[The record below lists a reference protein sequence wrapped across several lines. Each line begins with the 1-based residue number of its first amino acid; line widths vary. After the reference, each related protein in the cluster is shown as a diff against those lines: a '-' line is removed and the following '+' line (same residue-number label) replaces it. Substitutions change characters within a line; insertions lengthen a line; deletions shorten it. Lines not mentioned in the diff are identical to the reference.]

1 VEVRG
6 GYRLTSVTPDCNQ
19 VRAFHGAAGVRVS
32 DEKAE
37 VDVIRATT
45 TVNARDVDGHDL
57 FVTTEGGCAR
67 GSRAANDLGSTQ
79 GNWRVKGK
87 DNHEVAR
94 APANFGCIRPFRPWA
109 WTEEL

>member
-1 VEVRG
+1 
-6 GYRLTSVTPDCNQ
+6 
-19 VRAFHGAAGVRVS
+19 
-32 DEKAE
+32 
-37 VDVIRATT
+37 
-45 TVNARDVDGHDL
+45 
-57 FVTTEGGCAR
+57 
-67 GSRAANDLGSTQ
+67 LGSTQ